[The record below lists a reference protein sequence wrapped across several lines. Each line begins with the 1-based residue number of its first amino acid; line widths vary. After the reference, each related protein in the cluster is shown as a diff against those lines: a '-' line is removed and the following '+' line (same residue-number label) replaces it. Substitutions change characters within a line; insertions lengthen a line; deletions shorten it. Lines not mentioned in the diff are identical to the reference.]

1 MPVGVFALRVVVSV
15 SSFFFLN
22 IELIYVCVYAILCFR
37 ISTDTLYSIL
47 CNEYQRRMKSNYG
60 KCQNNRNRYWDL
72 FRKGINGKERPG
84 ILVKLAEMFDIA
96 PCLMAK
102 LILQKYF
109 DDQEEKSGEKKEQ
122 VNINNFLK
130 NTYMIPD
137 SDLAYEVFLVIIN
150 LILIY
155 TNF

>member
-1 MPVGVFALRVVVSV
+1 MFAFIVT
-15 SSFFFLN
+15 
-22 IELIYVCVYAILCFR
+22 ILCFR

-47 CNEYQRRMKSNYG
+47 SIEYQRRMKSNYG

-72 FRKGINGKERPG
+72 FQKSINSKGRPG

-109 DDQEEKSGEKKEQ
+109 DDQEEKNGEKKEQ

-130 NTYMIPD
+130 YTYMIPD